1 MPSPSRARRSERE
14 LGRERTTRTRI
25 LDAFAARAHE
35 VGVSGVVMS
44 ELAQEL
50 GMSKKTLYQHF
61 ESKDALV
68 LALVETWSARL
79 EEGLREL
86 RARARRPIEYCH
98 GTAELWIDGLSRFSS
113 AFWTELQTDHP
124 AAHAAF
130 TEILRASRRRTRE
143 RIGRH
148 LRPGVTR
155 DVALEVLNSTLAR
168 AADPQVAARLGL
180 STRDTILASLDVWAR
195 GALRVTRGRRAA
207 PLARD
212 FIVSTHSTSER
223 KRP

>member
-1 MPSPSRARRSERE
+1 M
-14 LGRERTTRTRI
+14 G
-25 LDAFAARAHE
+25 
-35 VGVSGVVMS
+35 
-44 ELAQEL
+44 ELAHEL

-68 LALVETWSARL
+68 LALVETWGARL

-86 RARARRPIEYCH
+86 RMRARTPIEYCH

-113 AFWTELQTDHP
+113 AFWSELQSDHP

-130 TEILRASRRRTRE
+130 AEILRVSRRRTRE

-148 LRPGVTR
+148 LRPGVNR
-155 DVALEVLNSTLAR
+155 EVALEVLNHTLAR

-180 STRDTILASLDVWAR
+180 STRDTILASLDIWAR
-195 GALRVTRGRRAA
+195 GALRLARGRRAVSA
-207 PLARD
+207 LRD
-212 FIVSTHSTSER
+212 PGLSTHSTSER